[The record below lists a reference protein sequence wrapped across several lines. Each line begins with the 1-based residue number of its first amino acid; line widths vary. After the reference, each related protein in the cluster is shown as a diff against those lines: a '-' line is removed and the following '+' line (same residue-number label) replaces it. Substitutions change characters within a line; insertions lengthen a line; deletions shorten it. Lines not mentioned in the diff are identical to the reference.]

1 MSLSFCSF
9 SYFGEFQ
16 VEYCVGSNITSCLS
30 GYSAFPYLSY
40 CLIFIRSHIGII
52 HVFKLYFL
60 FDLKVFLLLYPSFY
74 LHKRLMLEI
83 ASDSWV
89 GYIPNVTVTSNY
101 LYGVIVRSSSD
112 FWKTSAVLHDA
123 CDVCKLWKSKT

>member
-40 CLIFIRSHIGII
+40 CFIFIRSHIGII

-60 FDLKVFLLLYPSFY
+60 FDLKVFFTIVPFFLFTQASNVRDCVRFLSRLYSECYCDLKLF
-74 LHKRLMLEI
+74 
-83 ASDSWV
+83 
-89 GYIPNVTVTSNY
+89 
-101 LYGVIVRSSSD
+101 VRS
-112 FWKTSAVLHDA
+112 H
-123 CDVCKLWKSKT
+123 CEKLIWLLENLCCFAWCVWCLQTMKE